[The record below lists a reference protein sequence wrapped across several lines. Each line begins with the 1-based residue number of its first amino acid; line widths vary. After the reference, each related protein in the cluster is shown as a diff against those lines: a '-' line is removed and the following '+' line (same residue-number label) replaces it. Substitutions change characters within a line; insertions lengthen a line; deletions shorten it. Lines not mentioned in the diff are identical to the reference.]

1 MSRNIFRQFDN
12 FLEGNKCRGDFLKS
26 FAQILTKKLKII
38 KILLSTRKNSSYV
51 SGLSVCISVALCVQ
65 KKIS

>member
-26 FAQILTKKLKII
+26 FAQIFAFFHVPANCK
-38 KILLSTRKNSSYV
+38 
-51 SGLSVCISVALCVQ
+51 
-65 KKIS
+65 